1 MKPRATLAPFAA
13 TQLTEIERMDP
24 SSPVAD
30 LTAFFIQEIGALLF
44 GMVFLFLY
52 RQSRVVYFGLWGIA
66 WGLRFLAAIFG
77 YGLISTGH
85 WGWLAPYAVFEF
97 GFAIVLVAAARASF
111 SSGVRDWRSV
121 LRLIAILPIFVALV
135 YAFGWYSRLEA
146 YHASHALVLCFVYF
160 YNFRM
165 LRGNVG
171 VGARVFRFSLFVL
184 AAAFLEHAVI
194 LLYLYNTGSAPA
206 WARYLHH
213 ETYYDFALHCV
224 LAFAAMA
231 MWSESQ
237 LDRLRDLT
245 TELDHLRREV
255 NHSMDLD
262 RLTGLFNQAA
272 LASRVDSTLP
282 FEGVVAVCD
291 MDNFKE
297 INDRYGHLVGDE
309 ILRNIGHLLQASIRH
324 EDEAFRW
331 GGDEFVVLFRNQ
343 QTRIAAKRMEE
354 IETRLR
360 EFRIRGFGVLPISF
374 SWGTADAHDRSLREA
389 LDEADRAMYAL
400 KRSRAAGQRASLQQ

>member
-1 MKPRATLAPFAA
+1 
-13 TQLTEIERMDP
+13 MDP

-44 GMVFLFLY
+44 GIVFLFLY
-52 RQSRVVYFGLWGIA
+52 RQSRVVYFGLWAIA
-66 WGLRFLAAIFG
+66 WVLRFVAAALG
-77 YGLISTGH
+77 YELLRSGQ
-85 WGWLAPYAVFEF
+85 WGYLAPYAVFEF
-97 GFAIVLVAAARASF
+97 AFAIVLIAAARAGF
-111 SSGVRDWRSV
+111 SSSMRDWRTV

-135 YAFGWYSRLEA
+135 YALGWYSRLEA

-160 YNFRM
+160 YNFLT
-165 LRGNVG
+165 LRKNAG
-171 VGARVFRFSLFVL
+171 VGARVFRFSLAVL

-194 LLYLYNTGSAPA
+194 LLYLYNSGSAPA

-237 LDRLRDLT
+237 IDRIGDLT
-245 TELDHLRREV
+245 REVDHLRREV
-255 NHSMDLD
+255 SHSLDLD
-262 RLTGLFNQAA
+262 RLTGLFNQSA
-272 LASRVDSTLP
+272 LAARVEGHTGFD
-282 FEGVVAVCD
+282 GVVAVCD

-309 ILRNIGHLLQASIRH
+309 ILRNVGHLLRASIRL

-331 GGDEFVVLFRNQ
+331 GGDEFVVLFHNQ
-343 QTRIAAKRMEE
+343 QTSIAARRMAE
-354 IETRLR
+354 IDARLH
-360 EFRIRGFGVLPISF
+360 EFRVRGFGVLPISF
-374 SWGTADAHDRSLREA
+374 SWGTADVQGRPLREA
-389 LDEADRAMYAL
+389 LDEADHAMYTL
-400 KRSRAAGQRASLQQ
+400 KRSRAAESPAGQRATSPQ

>member
-1 MKPRATLAPFAA
+1 
-13 TQLTEIERMDP
+13 MDP

-44 GMVFLFLY
+44 GIVFLFLY
-52 RQSRVVYFGLWGIA
+52 RQSRVVYFGLWAIA
-66 WGLRFLAAIFG
+66 WVLRFVAAALG
-77 YGLISTGH
+77 YELLRSGH
-85 WGWLAPYAVFEF
+85 WGYLAPYAVFEF
-97 GFAIVLVAAARASF
+97 AFAIVLIAAARAGF
-111 SSGVRDWRSV
+111 SSSMRDWRTV

-135 YAFGWYSRLEA
+135 YALGWYSRLEA

-160 YNFRM
+160 YNFLT
-165 LRGNVG
+165 LRKNAG
-171 VGARVFRFSLFVL
+171 VGARVFRFSLVVL

-194 LLYLYNTGSAPA
+194 LLYLYNSGSAPA

-237 LDRLRDLT
+237 IDRIGDLT
-245 TELDHLRREV
+245 REVDHLRREV
-255 NHSMDLD
+255 NHSLDLD
-262 RLTGLFNQAA
+262 RLTGLFNQSA
-272 LASRVDSTLP
+272 LAARVEGHTGFD
-282 FEGVVAVCD
+282 GVVAVCD

-309 ILRNIGHLLQASIRH
+309 ILRNVGHLLRASIRL

-331 GGDEFVVLFRNQ
+331 GGDEFVVLFHNQ
-343 QTRIAAKRMEE
+343 QTSIAARRMAE
-354 IETRLR
+354 IDARLH
-360 EFRIRGFGVLPISF
+360 EFRVRGFGVLPISF
-374 SWGTADAHDRSLREA
+374 SWGTADALGRPLREA
-389 LDEADRAMYAL
+389 LDEADHAMYTL
-400 KRSRAAGQRASLQQ
+400 KRSRAAESPAGQRATSPQ